1 MYNIKII
8 FEKGRVLF
16 NGKDLIG
23 TGLRNNLY
31 EISFSVARWVFE
43 HGNRG
48 KNKTGIKDTDNNK
61 LYKFKEIDRV

>member
-31 EISFSVARWVFE
+31 EISFSVAR
-43 HGNRG
+43 
-48 KNKTGIKDTDNNK
+48 
-61 LYKFKEIDRV
+61 

>member
-1 MYNIKII
+1 LL

-31 EISFSVARWVFE
+31 EISFRVLRDECLSMEIEER
-43 HGNRG
+43 
-48 KNKTGIKDTDNNK
+48 TK
-61 LYKFKEIDRV
+61 LA